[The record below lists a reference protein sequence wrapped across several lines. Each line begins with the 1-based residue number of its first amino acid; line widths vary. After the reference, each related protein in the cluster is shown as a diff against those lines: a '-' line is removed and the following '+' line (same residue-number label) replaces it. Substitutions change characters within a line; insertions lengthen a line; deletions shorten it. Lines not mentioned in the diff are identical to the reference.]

1 MTKVAPDW
9 FSNPKFADLVV
20 LIRTADTTSAT
31 VVAIIVVVE
40 VNRNLGLLVAGFLFS
55 DAHPVALYIAWMVT
69 LNLRC

>member
-1 MTKVAPDW
+1 M
-9 FSNPKFADLVV
+9 

-31 VVAIIVVVE
+31 VVAIIFVVE

-55 DAHPVALYIAWMVT
+55 DAHPVALYIAWIVT